1 MKYIVINHGIN
12 LHVRGYHLPITDMVA
27 EWGYWQNEVIAAS
40 SFEFFCS
47 NQFYNILKENNL
59 ANDIEFHTIE
69 ISKDYE
75 EGWEGKNIVLPKFY
89 YMKPR
94 GIIGKSEIIQMG
106 LNLYIS
112 ENVFELTK
120 HLFNNIVEF
129 KPFIGE
135 INFGIS
141 DKIELASFKSF
152 YKINI
157 EKNCKK
163 VGENIYFK
171 TNRVSFFKNTKNHIC
186 ITLGDESMQN
196 EIEKPMLIFSVDIMR
211 EIANFENIKD
221 LEYKEIEFVYE
232 PGVEKN
238 EIEYYL
244 SQNGFNSFL
253 VQNNELYIQ
262 TELYPKVEHLLSE
275 SSIEYV
281 LNIES
286 FNDDLKRF
294 QGSNFYFLE

>member
-1 MKYIVINHGIN
+1 MGMN
-12 LHVRGYHLPITDMVA
+12 
-27 EWGYWQNEVIAAS
+27 
-40 SFEFFCS
+40 FF
-47 NQFYNILKENNL
+47 
-59 ANDIEFHTIE
+59 
-69 ISKDYE
+69 
-75 EGWEGKNIVLPKFY
+75 
-89 YMKPR
+89 
-94 GIIGKSEIIQMG
+94 
-106 LNLYIS
+106 IS

-120 HLFNNIVEF
+120 HLFNNIIEF

-141 DKIELASFKSF
+141 DKIELGSFKSY
-152 YKINI
+152 YKIKI

-163 VGENIYFK
+163 VGEDIYFK

-186 ITLGDESMQN
+186 MTLGDETMQN
-196 EIEKPMLIFSVDIMR
+196 EIERSIPFFSTDLMR

-221 LEYKEIEFVYE
+221 LEYEVIEFVYE

-244 SQNGFNSFL
+244 PQNRFNSFL

-281 LNIES
+281 LNIKS
-286 FNDDLKRF
+286 F
-294 QGSNFYFLE
+294 SNELRSYFYFLE